1 MNLIL
6 FSSAEIA
13 RPLPRTD
20 ARAVHLLDVLRRGV
34 DEPFDVGLIDGP
46 RGKGRIVVLGADA
59 LELAFTWGEPP
70 PALDPLTLII
80 GLPRPQ
86 TARKI
91 LREATAL
98 GVGALH
104 FVLTEKGEPNY
115 AQSPLWQTDEWR
127 RHLQAGAEQAFGT
140 RLPEVTCGA
149 KLADLLAAP
158 GLPPRRL
165 ALDNYEGAGRLAAAE
180 LTAPL
185 VLALGPERG
194 WSARDREALREKG
207 FGLVHL
213 GERVLRT
220 ETACV
225 AAVAVVRARL
235 GWM

>member
-6 FSSAEIA
+6 FSPAEA
-13 RPLPRTD
+13 GRPLPRAD
-20 ARAVHLLDVLRRGV
+20 ARAIHLLDVLRRGL
-34 DEPFDVGLIDGP
+34 DEPFDAGLIDGA
-46 RGKGRIVVLGADA
+46 RGKGRIVALGADA
-59 LELAFTWGEPP
+59 LELAFTWGQPP
-70 PALDPLTLII
+70 PPLDPLTVVV

-86 TARKI
+86 TARKL

-140 RLPEVTCGA
+140 RLPEVRFGA
-149 KLADLLAAP
+149 SLAETLAAP
-158 GLPPRRL
+158 GLPTSRL
-165 ALDNYEGAGRLAAAE
+165 ALDNYEGAGRLASAD
-180 LTAPL
+180 LTTPL

-194 WSARDREALREKG
+194 WSAGDRDLLRQQG
-207 FGLVHL
+207 FVLVHL

-225 AAVAVVRARL
+225 AAIAIVKARL